1 MERNDILG
9 DDGRTAINAVVKV
22 SIFKGRKYTRNEVEG
37 RLCGCFMDPP
47 VNLLPLVLPDRENT
61 GKPSRV
67 YDIGDIREAL
77 STLLEM
83 EETETSRT
91 ASKEDEDKIN
101 KARQDIER
109 EYKESLSSHRVE
121 KVSLEK
127 GYESINDTSP
137 FIEANEQHEVELEQI
152 VQREVVADLDTF
164 FSNSSDNEIPPVIQD
179 TVCDDKDDASP
190 DDEENR
196 TESLDSEAWMEDDHG
211 SGFIVDNNLIITS
224 KHVVEGAEKI
234 LISNAV
240 IRELPCDVVKEDHK
254 NDLALLYC
262 EKLDLAKSR
271 ICPLELSE
279 REPLQGVPIFT
290 LGYPISHTG
299 KAALFVK
306 GYVAGETGERY
317 GREPLL
323 TFNIPVNNGNSG
335 GPVFWRCEE
344 DKLEVVAVV
353 KEKHLKRLSSC
364 EEEFFIEQVRSAL
377 ERMSLLDFLAADN
390 DQQNALKSQKLSF
403 SIMSKWL
410 DSMERNS
417 QRYLANAIRG
427 RFVID
432 LICDY
437 KKKRLTCSSTKT

>member
-1 MERNDILG
+1 M
-9 DDGRTAINAVVKV
+9 
-22 SIFKGRKYTRNEVEG
+22 EG
-37 RLCGCFMDPP
+37 RLRGCFMDPP
-47 VNLLPLVLPDRENT
+47 LNFFPWVLPDREKT

-67 YDIGDIREAL
+67 YKIGDIREAL
-77 STLLEM
+77 STLLKM

-121 KVSLEK
+121 EASLEK

-137 FIEANEQHEVELEQI
+137 FIEANEQHEVNLEQI
-152 VQREVVADLDTF
+152 VQREVV
-164 FSNSSDNEIPPVIQD
+164 
-179 TVCDDKDDASP
+179 
-190 DDEENR
+190 DEENR
-196 TESLDSEAWMEDDHG
+196 TESLDSEAWMEDGHG
-211 SGFIVDNNLIITS
+211 SGFIVGNNLIITS
-224 KHVVEGAEKI
+224 KHVVVGAEKI

-240 IRELPCDVVKEDHK
+240 IRELPCDVVKEDDN

-262 EKLDLAKSR
+262 EKLDLAKSG
-271 ICPLELSE
+271 ICPLELTE
-279 REPLQGVPIFT
+279 REPLQGVPIFI

-306 GYVAGETGERY
+306 GYVAGDTGERY
-317 GREPLL
+317 AREPLL

-344 DKLEVVAVV
+344 DKLEVVGVV
-353 KEKHLKRLSSC
+353 KEKHLKRVSSC
-364 EEEFFIEQVRSAL
+364 EEASLIEQVRSAL
-377 ERMSLLDFLAADN
+377 ESMSVLDFLKADN
-390 DQQNALKSQKLSF
+390 DQQNALKLLKLSY

-410 DSMERNS
+410 DSMERNC
-417 QRYLANAIRG
+417 QRYLANAIQG

-437 KKKRLTCSSTKT
+437 KKKG

>member
-9 DDGRTAINAVVKV
+9 DDGRTAVHAVVKV

-47 VNLLPLVLPDRENT
+47 INFFPLVLPHRENT
-61 GKPSRV
+61 GKQSRV
-67 YDIGDIREAL
+67 YKIGDIREAL
-77 STLLEM
+77 STLLKM

-121 KVSLEK
+121 EASLE
-127 GYESINDTSP
+127 I
-137 FIEANEQHEVELEQI
+137 L
-152 VQREVVADLDTF
+152 
-164 FSNSSDNEIPPVIQD
+164 PVIQD
-179 TVCDDKDDASP
+179 PVCDDKDNASP

-196 TESLDSEAWMEDDHG
+196 TESLDSEAWMEDGHG
-211 SGFIVDNNLIITS
+211 SGFIVGNNLIITS
-224 KHVVEGAEKI
+224 KHVVVGAEKI

-240 IRELPCDVVKEDHK
+240 IRELPCDVVKEDDN

-262 EKLDLAKSR
+262 EKLDLAKSG
-271 ICPLELSE
+271 ICPLELTK
-279 REPLQGVPIFT
+279 REPLQGVPIFI

-306 GYVAGETGERY
+306 GYVAGDTGERY
-317 GREPLL
+317 AREPLL

-344 DKLEVVAVV
+344 DKLEVVGVV
-353 KEKHLKRLSSC
+353 KEKHLKRVSSC
-364 EEEFFIEQVRSAL
+364 EEASLIEQVRSAL
-377 ERMSLLDFLAADN
+377 ESMSVLDFLKADN
-390 DQQNALKSQKLSF
+390 DQQNALKLLKLSY

-410 DSMERNS
+410 DSMERNC
-417 QRYLANAIRG
+417 QRYLANAIQG

-437 KKKRLTCSSTKT
+437 KKKG

>member
-1 MERNDILG
+1 M
-9 DDGRTAINAVVKV
+9 
-22 SIFKGRKYTRNEVEG
+22 EG

-47 VNLLPLVLPDRENT
+47 VNFFPWVLPHREKT
-61 GKPSRV
+61 GKQSRV
-67 YDIGDIREAL
+67 YKIGDIREAL
-77 STLLEM
+77 STLLKM

-109 EYKESLSSHRVE
+109 EYKESLSSHRVKE
-121 KVSLEK
+121 VSLEK
-127 GYESINDTSP
+127 GSESINDTSP
-137 FIEANEQHEVELEQI
+137 FIEANEQHEENLEQI
-152 VQREVVADLDTF
+152 VQREVVDELDTF
-164 FSNSSDNEIPPVIQD
+164 SSNSSDNEILPDIQD
-179 TVCDDKDDASP
+179 TVCDDKDNASP

-196 TESLDSEAWMEDDHG
+196 TESLDSKAWMEDDHG
-211 SGFIVDNNLIITS
+211 SGFIVGNNLIITS
-224 KHVVEGAEKI
+224 KHVVVGAEKI

-240 IRELPCDVVKEDHK
+240 IRELPCDVVKEDDE

-262 EKLDLAKSR
+262 EKLDLAKSG
-271 ICPLELSE
+271 ICPLELTE
-279 REPLQGVPIFT
+279 REPLQGVPIFI

-306 GYVAGETGERY
+306 GYVAGETGERF

-323 TFNIPVNNGNSG
+323 SFNIPVNNGNSG
-335 GPVFWRCEE
+335 GPVFWRCGE
-344 DKLEVVAVV
+344 DKLQVVGVV
-353 KEKHLKRLSSC
+353 KEKHLKRVSSC
-364 EEEFFIEQVRSAL
+364 EEAFFIEQVRSAL
-377 ERMSLLDFLAADN
+377 EKMSLLDFLKADN
-390 DQQNALKSQKLSF
+390 DLQNAVKLLKLSY
-403 SIMSKWL
+403 SLMSKWL

-437 KKKRLTCSSTKT
+437 KKKG

>member
-1 MERNDILG
+1 M
-9 DDGRTAINAVVKV
+9 
-22 SIFKGRKYTRNEVEG
+22 EG
-37 RLCGCFMDPP
+37 RLRGCFMDPP
-47 VNLLPLVLPDRENT
+47 VNFFPWVLPDRENT
-61 GKPSRV
+61 AKPSRV

-77 STLLEM
+77 STLLKM

-109 EYKESLSSHRVE
+109 EYKESLSSHRVKE
-121 KVSLEK
+121 VSLEK

-137 FIEANEQHEVELEQI
+137 FIEANEQHEVNVGQI
-152 VQREVVADLDTF
+152 AQREVVDDLDTF
-164 FSNSSDNEIPPVIQD
+164 SSNSSDNEILPVIQD
-179 TVCDDKDDASP
+179 TVCDDKDNASP

-196 TESLDSEAWMEDDHG
+196 TESLDPEAWMEDDHG
-211 SGFIVDNNLIITS
+211 SGFIVGNNLIITA
-224 KHVVEGAEKI
+224 KHVVQGAKKI

-240 IRELPCDVVKEDHK
+240 IRELPCEVVKEDDN

-271 ICPLELSE
+271 ICPLKLTE

-335 GPVFWRCEE
+335 GPVFWRCGE
-344 DKLEVVAVV
+344 DKLQVVGVV
-353 KEKHLKRLSSC
+353 KEKHLKRVSSC
-364 EEEFFIEQVRSAL
+364 EEAFFIEQVRSAL
-377 ERMSLLDFLAADN
+377 ERMSLLDFLKADN
-390 DQQNALKSQKLSF
+390 DQQNAVKLLKLSY
-403 SIMSKWL
+403 SLMSKWL
-410 DSMERNS
+410 DSMERNC
-417 QRYLANAIRG
+417 QRYLANAIPG

-437 KKKRLTCSSTKT
+437 KKKG

>member
-9 DDGRTAINAVVKV
+9 DDGRTAIRAVVKV
-22 SIFKGRKYTRNEVEG
+22 SIFKGWKYTRNEVEG

-47 VNLLPLVLPDRENT
+47 VNLFPLVLPDRENT
-61 GKPSRV
+61 GKQSRV
-67 YDIGDIREAL
+67 YDIGNIREAL

-83 EETETSRT
+83 EQTETSRT
-91 ASKEDEDKIN
+91 ASKKDEDKIN

-137 FIEANEQHEVELEQI
+137 FIEANEQHEVKLEQI
-152 VQREVVADLDTF
+152 VQREVVNDLDTF
-164 FSNSSDNEIPPVIQD
+164 SSNSSDNEIPPVIQD

-196 TESLDSEAWMEDDHG
+196 TESLDPEAWVEDDHV
-211 SGFIVDNNLIITS
+211 SGFIVGNNLIITS
-224 KHVVEGAEKI
+224 KHVVEGAKKI

-240 IRELPCDVVKEDHK
+240 IRELPCEVVKEDHK

-262 EKLDLAKSR
+262 EKLDLAKSG

-335 GPVFWRCEE
+335 GPVFWRCEK

-353 KEKHLKRLSSC
+353 KEKHLKRVSSC
-364 EEEFFIEQVRSAL
+364 EEEFFIEQIRSAL
-377 ERMSLLDFLAADN
+377 ESMSLRDFLTADN
-390 DQQNALKSQKLSF
+390 DQQNALKLLKFSF

-410 DSMERNS
+410 DSMERNC

-432 LICDY
+432 LIRDY
-437 KKKRLTCSSTKT
+437 KKKG